1 MSSAQITLFSIS
13 LHICRSCYKLL
24 LIACS
29 VNQFLP
35 LWRVLGKSLCTPRQ
49 NFFFSIKKSNDAG
62 CEGGPRGKD
71 VCVHIA
77 DSLCCAEETNTTL

>member
-1 MSSAQITLFSIS
+1 MYTQTEF
-13 LHICRSCYKLL
+13 
-24 LIACS
+24 
-29 VNQFLP
+29 
-35 LWRVLGKSLCTPRQ
+35 
-49 NFFFSIKKSNDAG
+49 FFFSIKKMSNDAG